1 MTVVDTK
8 RAQRWK
14 SHASADRSRAT
25 DVWTVSST
33 APSAAITT
41 LANATATQPPT
52 GRKRPPVFS
61 TTTWTLT

>member
-8 RAQRWK
+8 RPQRWK
-14 SHASADRSRAT
+14 SYASADRSTAT
-25 DVWTVSST
+25 DVWTVTST

-41 LANATATQPPT
+41 LANATAIQPPT
-52 GRKRPPVFS
+52 RRKRSPVFS